1 MKILIVR
8 LSSIGDIVLTTPIV
22 RCIHKAAA
30 DIEIHYLCKPAFLP
44 ILETN
49 PYISKIHIFNK
60 YIHQTLLSENFDYII
75 DLQNNHRSNKLC
87 RRLKKPVKHLNKLNL
102 KKWLFVHFKI
112 NHLPN
117 IHIVDRYMECTDILP
132 FKVDNDQQGIDF
144 FLTDADRAST
154 ETLPYNKLM
163 AVAVGSQHFT
173 KEIPADKI
181 IAIGRQI
188 ALPLV
193 LLGGKDDIE
202 KAQQIQQALQ
212 QNVINLCGKLSI
224 RESAAVI
231 EKATVLLTGDTGLM
245 HIASAFSTPIISLWG
260 NTTPQFGMYPYTKN
274 TQQSHLF
281 QVEDLPCR
289 PCSKLGFDKCPKKH
303 FNCMNLIDNQKII
316 KLINELSN

>member
-1 MKILIVR
+1 M
-8 LSSIGDIVLTTPIV
+8 
-22 RCIHKAAA
+22 
-30 DIEIHYLCKPAFLP
+30 
-44 ILETN
+44 
-49 PYISKIHIFNK
+49 
-60 YIHQTLLSENFDYII
+60 
-75 DLQNNHRSNKLC
+75 
-87 RRLKKPVKHLNKLNL
+87 
-102 KKWLFVHFKI
+102 
-112 NHLPN
+112 
-117 IHIVDRYMECTDILP
+117 
-132 FKVDNDQQGIDF
+132 
-144 FLTDADRAST
+144 
-154 ETLPYNKLM
+154 
-163 AVAVGSQHFT
+163 
-173 KEIPADKI
+173 
-181 IAIGRQI
+181 
-188 ALPLV
+188 PLV

-231 EKATVLLTGDTGLM
+231 EKATVMLTGDTGLM

-274 TQQSHLF
+274 PQQSHLF